1 MCVSLGG
8 SGFRTAGL
16 LWGSTGLNFRFPI
29 FLTVSAAP
37 GFHLEKARY
46 RIAFHLFAD
55 SSLIYVP
62 PKKKDALSLKPPLLC
77 LEDIK
82 DRVSLNFLKSNEK
95 KTEAMEFGFVK
106 APLDLGRLAHYLKPI
121 VSVLGFK
128 VDSDFKLDEQI
139 V

>member
-1 MCVSLGG
+1 MG
-8 SGFRTAGL
+8 
-16 LWGSTGLNFRFPI
+16 NFRLPI

-37 GFHLEKARY
+37 GFHLEKAPY
-46 RIAFHLFAD
+46 RFPPFCC
-55 SSLIYVP
+55 LIYVP

-128 VDSDFKLDEQI
+128 EDSDFKLDEQI